1 MAGTG
6 FFCAAALCLA
16 LAGCAAPAH
25 AAGSAT
31 IEPGT
36 GGVQADLDAL
46 ESGGTLI
53 FAAGAHPDLGEIIVS
68 KPATLTG
75 EPGAVISGDSTLR
88 VHSGGVTVE
97 NLTFADI
104 VRARNERG
112 QMGDHEVISVGMW
125 SPDNRD
131 LSDIAISNNT
141 IKDTASHG
149 IRIIDDQSTI
159 SNLRITGN
167 VLKNIGIPYPDGY
180 TVEQKAGRLLT
191 AIRTAEHGLLRDL
204 LISGN
209 TIDTATFAGI
219 NVGASGIINGHISG
233 NSISNVPAFGI
244 QKAVERT
251 HGEGTPDAR
260 KLAGSEA
267 SLEIYG
273 NTITGANN
281 SLRYLDG
288 RHEAVPEAA
297 IVIWGADDSNTDIRD
312 NVIRGSHNGI
322 LLCVQVCGVQD
333 DRRGE
338 LLERFRVAE
347 TPIDRSVRAFGNSF
361 LDNTGYD
368 LVNMAPGPMPAPFN
382 YWGPDPPPRV
392 SGSVEYWPYYADE
405 GMTVLAEAPRPASEA
420 GPGCSVAQDGRPE
433 PFVLV
438 PGGESNTVVRKISN
452 AGTERVE
459 ELRVRAGPW
468 TDEGGAEYPGLAT
481 VARVAGAPE
490 FVELVPGTFAELE
503 GAALPAGSA
512 LYVELKAVHSGGPG
526 PGSDLRQAADF
537 LAGCGPE

>member
-6 FFCAAALCLA
+6 FFWAAALCLA

-31 IEPGT
+31 IEPGA
-36 GGVQADLDAL
+36 GGAQAALDAL

-53 FAAGAHPDLGEIIVS
+53 FAAGKHPDLGEIIVS

-88 VHSGGVTVE
+88 VRSSGVTVE
-97 NLTFADI
+97 NLTFSDI
-104 VRARNERG
+104 TRARNERG

-131 LSDIAISNNT
+131 LRDISISGNT
-141 IKDTASHG
+141 ITDTASHG
-149 IRIIDDQSTI
+149 IRIIDDQSAI

-167 VLKNIGIPYPDGY
+167 VLKNIGTAYPEGY
-180 TVEQKAGRLLT
+180 TLEQKAGRLLT

-204 LISGN
+204 RISGN

-233 NSISNVPAFGI
+233 NSISNMPAFGI

-260 KLAGSEA
+260 KLAGPEA
-267 SLEIYG
+267 GLEIYG
-273 NTITGANN
+273 NTITAANN

-312 NVIRGSHNGI
+312 NVIRESHNGI
-322 LLCVQVCGVQD
+322 LLCAQICGVQD

-338 LLERFRVAE
+338 LLERFRVSEAP
-347 TPIDRSVRAFGNSF
+347 TDRSVRAFGNSF

-368 LVNMAPGPMPAPFN
+368 LVNMEPGPMPAPFN
-382 YWGPDPPPRV
+382 YWGPDPPSRT
-392 SGSVEYWPYYADE
+392 SGSVAYWPYYADE
-405 GMTVLAEAPRPASEA
+405 EMTVLAEGPRPAHA
-420 GPGCSVAQDGRPE
+420 GPGQDCSVRTDGRPE
-433 PFVLV
+433 PFGLV
-438 PGGESNTVVRKISN
+438 PGGESNTVARKISN

-459 ELRVRAGPW
+459 ELRLRAGPW
-468 TDEGGAEYPGLAT
+468 TGAGGEAYAGLVT
-481 VARVAGAPE
+481 VARVSGMPE
-490 FVELVPGTFAELE
+490 FVELVPGMFTQLE
-503 GAALPAGSA
+503 GAELPAGSA

-526 PGSDLRQAADF
+526 PASDLRQATDF
-537 LAGCGPE
+537 LAGCR